1 MKDEKT
7 PVKVVALQTIYEA
20 LRPIYYKLLSLTD
33 DVMSDRYPLSDYE
46 KSILLEQ
53 ASYASSLKCLF
64 EEILEEADQESVS
77 TVFLE
82 KDEFKN
88 IIYMSKCI
96 EISSRIVFKQTGIW
110 SH

>member
-7 PVKVVALQTIYEA
+7 PVKISALKTIHEA
-20 LRPIYYKLLSLTD
+20 LNPIYYKLLSLTD
-33 DVMSDRYPLSDYE
+33 DVMSHRYPLSDYE

-64 EEILEEADQESVS
+64 EEILEEASQESVS

-96 EISSRIVFKQTGIW
+96 EISSRIVFKNTGIW